1 MLFEWKLHGTTR
13 NLGDALGELLSPQD
27 YADDEEKMYFVIGS
41 VICDTVIKETLGLGY
56 KPVFIDCGWRGE
68 ELARELVQ
76 ESTFIGCRGPMTQ
89 GELARHGVHVEVTG
103 DSAYRVP
110 GIVPKAKSNHRRI
123 AIPHIEDP
131 KRLTYTAARLG
142 VDEIVQPDVL
152 DKLDLVDKIK
162 IISGADFVFAGAMHA
177 GILAHAYGV
186 PFGLMLNGYVNIPA
200 KWSDW
205 LQSIG
210 VKSNAF
216 YQTAHEAER
225 WWVRNV
231 KQLPS
236 RI

>member
-1 MLFEWKLHGTTR
+1 MLFEWKLDGTTR
-13 NLGDALGELLSPQD
+13 NLGDALSELLSPQD
-27 YADDEEKMYFVIGS
+27 YVDDEEKMYFVIGS

-68 ELARELVQ
+68 KLSEELARQSV
-76 ESTFIGCRGPMTQ
+76 FIGCRGPQTQ
-89 GELARHGVHVEVTG
+89 AELRRCGIQVEVTG

-123 AIPHIEDP
+123 AIPHLEDP

-152 DKLDLVDKIK
+152 DKLDLVKKIEL
-162 IISGADFVFAGAMHA
+162 ISGADFVLAGAMHA

-200 KWSDW
+200 KWNDW
-205 LQSIG
+205 LQGIG
-210 VKSNAF
+210 VKSTAF
-216 YQTAHEAER
+216 YQTAYEAEG
-225 WWVRNV
+225 WWGRNV